1 MTRCGA
7 RKVFDPQMIKIVMGH
22 AGAGGPVT
30 IGESRAR
37 TRRWAEEMGIPR
49 ESIFDLGQ
57 QGVEHIVAG
66 EQCWAL
72 PGEIYLSITDGHT
85 TSVGALGAFAFTLSY
100 EAGAYLVRGWT
111 WVQVPEVVRFTLTGI
126 AKAGV
131 YTRDIYE
138 YILRQ
143 IGETGTP
150 GQVILW
156 DGGYVAGLEMDARFT
171 LCANALFSSAW
182 TARLYLC
189 RKPSPKTCRA
199 A

>member
-1 MTRCGA
+1 MAGMNVVQKILARAAGKAEIATGEFAIVRSKCPVNLSGDGIGGRGHRQMTRCGA

-72 PGEIYLSITDGHT
+72 PGEIYLSI
-85 TSVGALGAFAFTLSY
+85 
-100 EAGAYLVRGWT
+100 
-111 WVQVPEVVRFTLTGI
+111 
-126 AKAGV
+126 
-131 YTRDIYE
+131 
-138 YILRQ
+138 
-143 IGETGTP
+143 
-150 GQVILW
+150 
-156 DGGYVAGLEMDARFT
+156 
-171 LCANALFSSAW
+171 
-182 TARLYLC
+182 
-189 RKPSPKTCRA
+189 
-199 A
+199 